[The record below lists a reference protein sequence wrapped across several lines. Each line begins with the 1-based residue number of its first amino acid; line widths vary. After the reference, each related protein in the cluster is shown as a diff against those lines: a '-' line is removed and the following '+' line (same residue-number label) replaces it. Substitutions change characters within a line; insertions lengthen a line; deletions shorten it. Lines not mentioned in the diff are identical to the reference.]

1 MKNILLVCN
10 AGMSTSM
17 LVQKMQAA
25 AKEQGIEATIQAKSV
40 TDAANEIDKADVLLL
55 GPQVGYQKSEME
67 KLADGRIP
75 VEVIDMRDYG
85 TMNGKKVL
93 AHALACFEIISN
105 VGTAKSCYINA
116 IHKAKEGD
124 YEEAKKL
131 IEEGN
136 KMYAEGHKAH
146 VEMIQKEASGESV
159 ETCLLLIHAEDQM
172 MSAETF
178 QVLAGEFI
186 DLCKMINK

>member
-85 TMNGKKVL
+85 TMNGKKSIGTCIRADWRVRYGR
-93 AHALACFEIISN
+93 FRIS
-105 VGTAKSCYINA
+105 
-116 IHKAKEGD
+116 
-124 YEEAKKL
+124 L
-131 IEEGN
+131 
-136 KMYAEGHKAH
+136 
-146 VEMIQKEASGESV
+146 
-159 ETCLLLIHAEDQM
+159 
-172 MSAETF
+172 F
-178 QVLAGEFI
+178 
-186 DLCKMINK
+186 

>member
-25 AKEQGIEATIQAKSV
+25 AKEQAKSV

-93 AHALACFEIISN
+93 AHALE
-105 VGTAKSCYINA
+105 
-116 IHKAKEGD
+116 
-124 YEEAKKL
+124 L
-131 IEEGN
+131 I
-136 KMYAEGHKAH
+136 
-146 VEMIQKEASGESV
+146 GE
-159 ETCLLLIHAEDQM
+159 
-172 MSAETF
+172 
-178 QVLAGEFI
+178 
-186 DLCKMINK
+186 

>member
-93 AHALACFEIISN
+93 AHALEL
-105 VGTAKSCYINA
+105 INA

>member
-1 MKNILLVCN
+1 MIRSWKNRWNSQTKKHKKHISCTGGQIMKNILLVCN

-93 AHALACFEIISN
+93 AHALE
-105 VGTAKSCYINA
+105 
-116 IHKAKEGD
+116 
-124 YEEAKKL
+124 L
-131 IEEGN
+131 I
-136 KMYAEGHKAH
+136 
-146 VEMIQKEASGESV
+146 GE
-159 ETCLLLIHAEDQM
+159 
-172 MSAETF
+172 
-178 QVLAGEFI
+178 
-186 DLCKMINK
+186 

>member
-17 LVQKMQAA
+17 LVQKLEAGA
-25 AKEQGIEATIQAKSV
+25 IVQGIEATIQAKSV

-75 VEVIDMRDYG
+75 EELIDIRHYG

-93 AHALACFEIISN
+93 AHAIE
-105 VGTAKSCYINA
+105 
-116 IHKAKEGD
+116 
-124 YEEAKKL
+124 L
-131 IEEGN
+131 I
-136 KMYAEGHKAH
+136 
-146 VEMIQKEASGESV
+146 GE
-159 ETCLLLIHAEDQM
+159 
-172 MSAETF
+172 
-178 QVLAGEFI
+178 
-186 DLCKMINK
+186 